1 MYALPG
7 LNHETNYARS
17 DSLFGNYTGD
27 PENPVLTNANT
38 TEYCEL
44 FICEDDCPL
53 LTHKPASSPN
63 RGPRRPVQ

>member
-1 MYALPG
+1 MYVLPG

-27 PENPVLTNANT
+27 PANPVLTNANT

-44 FICEDDCPL
+44 FICDDACL
-53 LTHKPASSPN
+53 RLTLK
-63 RGPRRPVQ
+63 